1 MSSASRSVLAF
12 AIRATLDE
20 LKRMKSE
27 GVGSLTVDELTLAG
41 LREAVA
47 DAVGSPASSD
57 SESGSSVSPRQ
68 PLLAPSQAPSPDA
81 ASLIHS
87 VTTEG
92 DLTPSRF
99 ELPKGSKQ
107 ERWEWLHEKVLNCET
122 CLANRNTGRQIVF
135 GVGNLDADIFFC
147 GEAPG
152 EEEEKQGE
160 PFVGP
165 AGQKLNGMIRGMGLE
180 RDQVYI
186 GNIMNW
192 RPRTE
197 SGFGNRPP
205 SPQEIGFCLPYLKAQ
220 LSIIQPKVIVA
231 LGNTAIQALLSDTSL
246 KVGKVR
252 GHWFEFENV
261 PMLPTF
267 HPSYILHNESNR
279 TKRMVWEDLL
289 KVMERLDLPISD
301 KQRAYFL

>member
-20 LKRMKSE
+20 LKRMKSD
-27 GVGSLTVDELTLAG
+27 GVDALTVDELTLAG
-41 LREAVA
+41 LQEAVE
-47 DAVGSPASSD
+47 DSVGFPASSD
-57 SESGSSVSPRQ
+57 TESGTSVSHHQ
-68 PLLAPSQAPSPDA
+68 PMLEPSEASSPDA
-81 ASLIHS
+81 ISLIHS
-87 VTTEG
+87 VTSEG
-92 DLTPSRF
+92 DLTPPRF
-99 ELPKGSKQ
+99 ELPIGSKK

-122 CLANRNTGRQIVF
+122 CLANRNTERQIVF

-180 RDQVYI
+180 REQVYI

-192 RPRTE
+192 RPRTD

-231 LGNTAIQALLSDTSL
+231 LGNTAIQALLSDTTL
-246 KVGKVR
+246 KVGRVR
-252 GHWFEFENV
+252 GNWFEFESV

-289 KVMERLDLPISD
+289 KVMERLDLSISD

>member
-1 MSSASRSVLAF
+1 MSSSQRSVLAF

-27 GVGSLTVDELTLAG
+27 GVGALTVDELTLAG

-57 SESGSSVSPRQ
+57 SESGSPVSPRH
-68 PLLAPSQAPSPDA
+68 PLLEPSQAPSPDT
-81 ASLIHS
+81 ASLFHS
-87 VTTEG
+87 VTAEG
-92 DLTPSRF
+92 DLTPPKF

-180 RDQVYI
+180 REHVYI

-231 LGNTAIQALLSDTSL
+231 LGNTAIQALLSDPTL

-252 GHWFEFENV
+252 GHWSEFENV

>member
-20 LKRMKSE
+20 LKRMKSD
-27 GVGSLTVDELTLAG
+27 GVDALTVDELTFAG
-41 LREAVA
+41 LKEAVE
-47 DAVGSPASSD
+47 DAVGSPVSSD

-68 PLLAPSQAPSPDA
+68 SLVDPSQAPSPDA

-87 VTTEG
+87 VTAEG
-92 DLTPSRF
+92 DLIPPRV

-107 ERWEWLHEKVLNCET
+107 ERWEWLHEKVLSCET
-122 CLANRNTGRQIVF
+122 CLANRNIERQIVF

-152 EEEEKQGE
+152 EEEEQQGE

-180 RDQVYI
+180 REQVYI

-231 LGNTAIQALLSDTSL
+231 LGNTAIQALLSDPTL

-252 GHWFEFENV
+252 GHWFEFESF

>member
-20 LKRMKSE
+20 LKRMKSD
-27 GVGSLTVDELTLAG
+27 GVDALTVDELTLAG
-41 LREAVA
+41 LQEAVE
-47 DAVGSPASSD
+47 DSVGFPASSD
-57 SESGSSVSPRQ
+57 TESGTSVSHHQ
-68 PLLAPSQAPSPDA
+68 PMLEPSEASSPDA
-81 ASLIHS
+81 VSLIHS
-87 VTTEG
+87 VTSEG
-92 DLTPSRF
+92 DLTPPRF
-99 ELPKGSKQ
+99 ELPIGSKK

-122 CLANRNTGRQIVF
+122 CLANRNTERQIVF

-180 RDQVYI
+180 REQVYI

-192 RPRTE
+192 RPRTD

-231 LGNTAIQALLSDTSL
+231 LGNTAIQALLSDTTL
-246 KVGKVR
+246 KVGRVR
-252 GHWFEFENV
+252 GNWFEFESV

-289 KVMERLDLPISD
+289 KVMERLDLSISD

>member
-20 LKRMKSE
+20 LKRMKSD
-27 GVGSLTVDELTLAG
+27 GVDALTVDELTLAG
-41 LREAVA
+41 LQEAVE
-47 DAVGSPASSD
+47 DSVGFPASSD
-57 SESGSSVSPRQ
+57 TESGTSVSHHQ
-68 PLLAPSQAPSPDA
+68 PMLEPSEASSPDA
-81 ASLIHS
+81 VSLIHS
-87 VTTEG
+87 VTSEG
-92 DLTPSRF
+92 DLTPPRF
-99 ELPKGSKQ
+99 ELPIGSKK

-122 CLANRNTGRQIVF
+122 CLANRNTERQIVF

-180 RDQVYI
+180 REQVYI
-186 GNIMNW
+186 GNNMNW
-192 RPRTE
+192 RPRTD

-231 LGNTAIQALLSDTSL
+231 LGNTAIQALLSDTTL
-246 KVGKVR
+246 KVGRVR
-252 GHWFEFENV
+252 GNWFEFESV

-289 KVMERLDLPISD
+289 KVMERLDLSISD

>member
-1 MSSASRSVLAF
+1 M
-12 AIRATLDE
+12 
-20 LKRMKSE
+20 
-27 GVGSLTVDELTLAG
+27 
-41 LREAVA
+41 
-47 DAVGSPASSD
+47 
-57 SESGSSVSPRQ
+57 
-68 PLLAPSQAPSPDA
+68 
-81 ASLIHS
+81 
-87 VTTEG
+87 
-92 DLTPSRF
+92 
-99 ELPKGSKQ
+99 
-107 ERWEWLHEKVLNCET
+107 
-122 CLANRNTGRQIVF
+122 
-135 GVGNLDADIFFC
+135 GNLDADIFFC

-180 RDQVYI
+180 REHVYI

-231 LGNTAIQALLSDTSL
+231 LGNTAIQALLCDPSL

-252 GHWFEFENV
+252 GHWFEFESV